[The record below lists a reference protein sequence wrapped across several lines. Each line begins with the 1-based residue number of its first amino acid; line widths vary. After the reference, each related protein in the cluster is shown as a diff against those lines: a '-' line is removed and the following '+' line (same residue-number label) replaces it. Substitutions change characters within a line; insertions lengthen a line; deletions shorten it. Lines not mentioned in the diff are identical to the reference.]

1 MNIHKFNIKPKDK
14 QHKTIKWI
22 IPDDIRQY
30 VKKVNSST
38 WEIYSHEDIL
48 LKPKE
53 VKFLMLG
60 IGFMMSEGVVLTSL
74 ANSLSKKRCSIQNE
88 VNLEDTVNIIA
99 VITNNSKETVKI
111 QENDLLFLVCYK
123 KIMMVFKKM
132 TEMKEKI
139 YPELPT
145 IREQPTAP
153 NVVNGGS
160 DDRGHSYRLKIIRE
174 VQNFLEEEIKKRDAF
189 SKKYFRKAKV
199 VNIVDNGLIVITI
212 GAEGTGAVLLSTG
225 VGVPFALALGISGV
239 VTGAISLIGNIFSK
253 KATTKVEKH
262 LKIKTLAMAK
272 LDTIASHVSKAM
284 MDDFINDEE
293 FMLIMEEMEKYKA
306 LKEEIRNNTKKKL
319 KTEEEESLIERGRQE
334 ARESFRRLVEKNK
347 TI

>member
-1 MNIHKFNIKPKDK
+1 
-14 QHKTIKWI
+14 
-22 IPDDIRQY
+22 
-30 VKKVNSST
+30 
-38 WEIYSHEDIL
+38 
-48 LKPKE
+48 
-53 VKFLMLG
+53 
-60 IGFMMSEGVVLTSL
+60 
-74 ANSLSKKRCSIQNE
+74 
-88 VNLEDTVNIIA
+88 
-99 VITNNSKETVKI
+99 
-111 QENDLLFLVCYK
+111 
-123 KIMMVFKKM
+123 M

-174 VQNFLEEEIKKRDAF
+174 VQEFLEEEIKNREAF
-189 SKKYFRKAKV
+189 SKKYFRIAKV
-199 VNIVDNGLIVITI
+199 VNIVDNALITITI
-212 GAEGTGAVLLSTG
+212 GVEGTSAVLLSTG
-225 VGVPFALALGISGV
+225 VGAPFALALGISGV

-253 KATTKVEKH
+253 KATTKAEKH

-284 MDDFINDEE
+284 MDDFISDEE
-293 FMLIMEEMEKYKA
+293 FKLIMEEMNKYKA
-306 LKEEIRNNTKKKL
+306 LKEEVRNNTKKKL
-319 KTEEEESLIERGRQE
+319 KTEEEESLIEKGRQE

>member
-1 MNIHKFNIKPKDK
+1 
-14 QHKTIKWI
+14 
-22 IPDDIRQY
+22 
-30 VKKVNSST
+30 
-38 WEIYSHEDIL
+38 
-48 LKPKE
+48 
-53 VKFLMLG
+53 
-60 IGFMMSEGVVLTSL
+60 
-74 ANSLSKKRCSIQNE
+74 
-88 VNLEDTVNIIA
+88 
-99 VITNNSKETVKI
+99 
-111 QENDLLFLVCYK
+111 
-123 KIMMVFKKM
+123 M

-139 YPELPT
+139 YPTLPT

-174 VQNFLEEEIKKRDAF
+174 VQEFLEEEIKNRDAF
-189 SKKYFRKAKV
+189 SKKYFRIAKV
-199 VNIVDNGLIVITI
+199 VNMVDNALITITI
-212 GAEGTGAVLLSTG
+212 GAEGTSAVLLSTG
-225 VGVPFALALGISGV
+225 VGAHFALALGISGV

-253 KATTKVEKH
+253 KATTKAEKH
-262 LKIKTLAMAK
+262 LKIKTLATAK

-284 MDDFINDEE
+284 MDDFISDEE
-293 FMLIMEEMEKYKA
+293 FKLIMEEMEKYKA